1 MGQSNLAYKDESTGQ
16 GDSAVDGDV
25 LKVSFVGRVFQ
36 SGAQFAKND
45 DFVFE
50 LGEGKT
56 LPGFDT
62 ALIGTQAGTKR
73 LIRVPPSMAYGKQGM
88 PVRYG
93 LLLSRCQSATRA
105 FVVAA
110 ATQGTLYCHD
120 SSIVFSFHSR
130 CFVSYA
136 LLLTTYSHSCW
147 QPRIPPNAD
156 LEFEIEVK
164 EITRD
169 KIQGKIAKFGA
180 GRLLGMIACVAV
192 LALSPMFG

>member
-1 MGQSNLAYKDESTGQ
+1 MGQPKLAYKDESTGQ
-16 GDSAVDGDV
+16 GDSAVNGDV
-25 LKVSFVGRVFQ
+25 LKVSFVGKVFP

-62 ALIGTQAGTKR
+62 ALLGTQAGTKR

-93 LLLSRCQSATRA
+93 LLLPVVGNKA
-105 FVVAA
+105 FVVVA

-120 SSIVFSFHSR
+120 SIVSPFHSR
-130 CFVSYA
+130 CFGSYA
-136 LLLTTYSHSCW
+136 LILTTYSHSCW

-180 GRLLGMIACVAV
+180 GRLLGMIACVSV